1 MDENPQMIHCL
12 AVYLIGLKMQVALIV
27 ADISWC
33 RLPISQYKA
42 SLFEARDKG
51 ALLLAAAAIMSSRC
65 GYCAVKTYTIVYRL
79 WTKVQNLIQ

>member
-1 MDENPQMIHCL
+1 MPLCL
-12 AVYLIGLKMQVALIV
+12 TVYLIGPKTQVALVV

-33 RLPISQYKA
+33 RLSISQYKA

-65 GYCAVKTYTIVYRL
+65 GYCALKLHTIVYRL
-79 WTKVQNLIQ
+79 WKKVQILIQ